1 MAQLSMNEVNK
12 RITEYEEKYA
22 ELCQYVKDNV
32 YVHQDEKIKVVNAPV
47 KSGKR
52 KMVQVHYLYSRRDN
66 RKEHTILVT
75 ALHRIAD
82 KPQYDEFKLMGID
95 VFTINTKTKVEKLT
109 KHVNDIL
116 KNDDDMKI
124 TIHLDELDYGAGNTQ
139 LLSNIWKEYK
149 ANPNVFLTLYSATP
163 DVAKRQFITSGST
176 GQPPFYD
183 CEKYEPPATYR
194 GIKWYIQ
201 EKKIVEAQL
210 FFTLNESGKVDVS
223 DQGLEAIKELKD
235 ATKDKKDDRHMMVLR
250 LTNSIKVGDKM
261 VPAFTLLKSVKNEFE
276 EEYDVDLEFVGTND
290 KALEWSDYKNWR
302 RYSKDI
308 PIIIVVNQVAS
319 RSTEWMMHPFLV
331 SYHTYRSET
340 TCVSTCIQAQ
350 ERVAYFESTYDVHG
364 KPNIDIKV
372 YGDTQAA
379 KYSAGMIS
387 YDDLEKKNLS
397 TNLTKKKKG
406 KVSVR
411 GKVYPAKDWQDVRM
425 ILKKY
430 YEENGIEKVVD
441 GRIHKSSYIKDEY
454 KLKRYM
460 KIKDKTYEIAEW
472 KNHKEKE
479 GFYLS
484 NIRSSRSRFITGKS
498 LTLKD
503 TLLKLSDIEK
513 NKDSAVSENTPYRIY
528 VYYDVNET
536 DPENYK
542 FGVVLF
548 EENLCSKVV
557 NKSMYENSDRNDTDG
572 L

>member
-1 MAQLSMNEVNK
+1 MARVSKNEVNK
-12 RITEYEEKYA
+12 RITEYEEKYP
-22 ELCQYVKDNV
+22 ELCKYVENNV
-32 YVHQDEKIKVVNAPV
+32 YVHQDKKIKVVSAPV
-47 KSGKR
+47 KCGKR

-75 ALHRIAD
+75 ALHRKAD
-82 KPQYDEFKLMGID
+82 KPQYDEFKSMGIY

-109 KHVNDIL
+109 KHVNEIL

-149 ANPNVFLTLYSATP
+149 ANPKVFLTLYSATP

-176 GQPPFYD
+176 DQPPFYD
-183 CEKYEPPATYR
+183 CEKYEPPPTYH
-194 GIKWYIQ
+194 GIMRLIK
-201 EKKIVEAQL
+201 ENKIVEAQL
-210 FFTLNESGKVDVS
+210 FFTLNESGKIEVGE
-223 DQGLEAIKELKD
+223 QGLEAIKELKA
-235 ATKDKKDDRHMMVLR
+235 ATKDEKDDRHLMVLR
-250 LTNSIKVGDKM
+250 LTNSIKVDDKM
-261 VPAFTLLKSVKNEFE
+261 VPAFSLLKSVKNEFE
-276 EEYDVDLEFVGTND
+276 EEHEVELEFVGTND
-290 KALEWSDYKNWR
+290 KVLEWSDYRTWR
-302 RYSKDI
+302 NYSKNVS
-308 PIIIVVNQVAS
+308 IIIVVNQVAS
-319 RSTEWMMHPFLV
+319 RSTEWMNHPFLV
-331 SYHTYRSET
+331 NYHTYRSET
-340 TCVSTCIQAQ
+340 TCVATCIQAQ
-350 ERVAYFESTYDVHG
+350 ERIAYFEPTYDVHG

-372 YGDTQAA
+372 YGDMQAA

-411 GKVYPAKDWQDVRM
+411 GEVYPANDWQDA
-425 ILKKY
+425 LKIINEY
-430 YEENGIEKVVD
+430 YEENGIKKDVNK
-441 GRIHKSSYIKDEY
+441 IHKSNYIKDEY
-454 KLKRYM
+454 KLKRCM
-460 KIKDKTYEIAEW
+460 KRKDKTYEIAEW
-472 KNHKEKE
+472 ENHKEKE

-484 NIRSSRSRFITGKS
+484 NIRSSRSRFVTGKS